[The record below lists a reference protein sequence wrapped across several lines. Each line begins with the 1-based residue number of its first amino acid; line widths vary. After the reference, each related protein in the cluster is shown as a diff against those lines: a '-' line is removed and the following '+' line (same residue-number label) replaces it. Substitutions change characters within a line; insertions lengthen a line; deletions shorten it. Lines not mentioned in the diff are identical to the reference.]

1 MFRRNS
7 RYGQLL
13 SPTGGAVF
21 MLIWSAMAAA
31 ARHGISSFMLSAG
44 VGTGLTIP
52 WCHSLLSYLAVLS
65 ATAEYQPLNPSMW
78 PTLTPLLTPDRGGR
92 DVYRND
98 GSEFSEV
105 LNENLPRIR

>member
-31 ARHGISSFMLSAG
+31 ARHGISPFMLSAG
-44 VGTGLTIP
+44 VGAGLPTP
-52 WCHSLLSYLAVLS
+52 RCHSLVSYWTVLS

>member
-7 RYGQLL
+7 RDGRLL
-13 SPTGGAVF
+13 CHTAGALF

-31 ARHGISSFMLSAG
+31 ARHGISPFMLSAG

-65 ATAEYQPLNPSMW
+65 ATAECRPLNPSTW
-78 PTLTPLLTPDRGGR
+78 PTLTPLRTPDRGGCNV
-92 DVYRND
+92 DCND

-105 LNENLPRIR
+105 LKEDLPRVR